1 MRNLVNP
8 SNNFRGSKILRQHPH
23 YAEEISNVSTLAKLV
38 KTDEKYEH
46 AIQPQLHDSMRKTH
60 LRVSCVSWLKV

>member
-8 SNNFRGSKILRQHPH
+8 WNNFRGSKTFKQHPH
-23 YAEEISNVSTLAKLV
+23 YAEEISNFSILAELV

-60 LRVSCVSWLKV
+60 LRVSCVSRLKV